1 MTIKR
6 LFHTAMMALQRG
18 GTRRGAYIR
27 KNHLMHAVGQN
38 VSIQSRKL
46 PLYPELISIHN
57 NVHIASRV
65 SFITHDVTHRML
77 NASANIEKKDFTER
91 VGCIE
96 IMDNVFIGT
105 GATILYNVR
114 IGPNVIVAAG
124 SVVTKDVPANSVVG
138 GVPARVIEPLD
149 EYLKKLSQRGT
160 YPKELAPRG
169 QVVSHEL
176 EEYMWKTFAKERDA
190 K

>member
-6 LFHTAMMALQRG
+6 LYHTVMLALQRG
-18 GTRRGAYIR
+18 GTRRGGYIR
-27 KNHLMHAVGQN
+27 KNHLMHSVGQN

-65 SFITHDVTHRML
+65 SFVTHDISHRML
-77 NASANIEKKDFTER
+77 NACPDIEKKDFTER

-105 GATILYNVR
+105 GATILYNVK

-124 SVVTKDVPANSVVG
+124 SVVTKDVPDHAVVG
-138 GVPARVIEPLD
+138 GVPAKILRWLD
-149 EYLKKLSQRGT
+149 PGEQN
-160 YPKELAPRG
+160 E
-169 QVVSHEL
+169 
-176 EEYMWKTFAKERDA
+176 
-190 K
+190 